1 LKRSLPPAV
10 AELRLVRWCS
20 AMREIDRPFR
30 FTWDF
35 CLVWALFFGIALYF
49 LPPSKGA
56 HAYEHPLAAL
66 LVSVFATFLVY
77 GPLLLVRQIFASGS
91 RGWFVARAFVSV
103 LLVILLGAGVFY
115 FVPYTPS
122 RGDLFVFVAAIASTL
137 YLQWRLDSSSP
148 R

>member
-1 LKRSLPPAV
+1 
-10 AELRLVRWCS
+10 
-20 AMREIDRPFR
+20 MREIDGPFR

-35 CLVWALFFGIALYF
+35 CLVWALFLIVALY
-49 LPPSKGA
+49 LVPSSKSA

-66 LVSVFATFLVY
+66 LASLFATFLLY
-77 GPLLLVRQIFASGS
+77 GTILLVRQIFASGS

-115 FVPYTPS
+115 FVPYTPR
-122 RGDLFVFVAAIASTL
+122 RGHVFVFVAAVASTL

-148 R
+148 K